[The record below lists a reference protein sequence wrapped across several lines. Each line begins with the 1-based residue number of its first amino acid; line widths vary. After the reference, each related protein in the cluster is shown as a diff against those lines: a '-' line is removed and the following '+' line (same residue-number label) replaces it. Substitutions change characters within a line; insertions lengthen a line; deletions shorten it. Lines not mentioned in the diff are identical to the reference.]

1 MKKAPANKPEK
12 IIIAAVAENGVIGR
26 DGKIPWHLPEEQAL
40 FRRLTLGHTL
50 IMGRDTFASIGRPL
64 DGRRNIVV
72 SRTLAPRPDID
83 VCRSF
88 SEALHLA
95 EKAGRQIFFLGGVDI
110 YQKALSLADRMLIS
124 RISGTFSG
132 DTYFPAFT
140 REQWHLVEEQQ
151 HETFI
156 LQIYLPVA
164 RKIRV

>member
-1 MKKAPANKPEK
+1 MTELTVNKPEI

-26 DGKIPWHLPEEQAL
+26 AGKIPWHLPEEQAL

-50 IMGRDTFASIGRPL
+50 IMGRSTFESIGRPL

-72 SRTLAPRPDID
+72 SCTLAPRPDIEI
-83 VCRSF
+83 CRSV

-95 EKAGRQIFFLGGVDI
+95 EKTDRQIFFLGGVEI
-110 YQKALSLADRMLIS
+110 YRKALGLANRMLIS
-124 RISGTFSG
+124 RIPGTFSG

-140 REQWHLVEEQQ
+140 REHWQLVEEQQ

-156 LQIYLPVA
+156 LQTYLPA
-164 RKIRV
+164 SRKNRV